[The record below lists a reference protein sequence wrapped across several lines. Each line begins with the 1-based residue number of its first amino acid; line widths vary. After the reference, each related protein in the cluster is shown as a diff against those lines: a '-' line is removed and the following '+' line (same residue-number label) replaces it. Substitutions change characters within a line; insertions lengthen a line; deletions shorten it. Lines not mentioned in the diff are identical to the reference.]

1 MPLPRHGG
9 DGRTTAEQAGPTP
22 DALAAGACFNPGEK
36 TGKTAA
42 SGYNTPTMTPDSP
55 HSHTH
60 SVSHSDP
67 RSTRREARELALR
80 MLFQL
85 DLGHQPVD
93 EVVEAAL
100 AQSPLEGSNREY
112 AEILVRETLKHIKE
126 IDPRIAALTPDWN
139 SDRQA
144 VVDRNILRMAGY
156 ELLYRPD
163 APVAAVVNE
172 AVELAKKYSTA
183 ESGRFV
189 NGVLGALAR
198 QPRGDESKEESGDG
212 DAEI

>member
-1 MPLPRHGG
+1 
-9 DGRTTAEQAGPTP
+9 
-22 DALAAGACFNPGEK
+22 
-36 TGKTAA
+36 
-42 SGYNTPTMTPDSP
+42 MTPDSTSP
-55 HSHTH
+55 NVEPNSSHGAH
-60 SVSHSDP
+60 AAHGDS
-67 RSTRREARELALR
+67 RNTRREARELALR

-85 DLGHQPVD
+85 DLGKQPVT

-100 AQSPLEGSNREY
+100 AQSQLEGGNRQY
-112 AEILVRETLKHIKE
+112 AEELVRGSLTHLAE
-126 IDPRIAALTPDWN
+126 IDRRITELTPEWTP
-139 SDRQA
+139 DRQA
-144 VVDRNILRMAGY
+144 AVDRNLLRLAAY

-198 QPRGDESKEESGDG
+198 QPRGESLEAPKDGG
-212 DAEI
+212 DA